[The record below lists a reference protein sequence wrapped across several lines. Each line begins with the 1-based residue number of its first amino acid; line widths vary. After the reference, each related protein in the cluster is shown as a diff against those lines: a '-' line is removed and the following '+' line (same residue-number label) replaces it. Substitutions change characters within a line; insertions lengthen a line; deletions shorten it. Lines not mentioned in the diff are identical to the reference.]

1 MSKVIQVLET
11 MANNATVVNKES
23 ITALLANTDLND
35 AQQQA
40 ITNSDVEALFHS
52 TDEISKIQLITP
64 LSPAEDDEP
73 DEHEHEHE
81 QEESDTETNSL
92 IASAR

>member
-11 MANNATVVNKES
+11 MANNATVVNEES

-52 TDEISKIQLITP
+52 TDEISKIQLIAP
-64 LSPAEDDEP
+64 LSPADDDEP
-73 DEHEHEHE
+73 SEDE
-81 QEESDTETNSL
+81 QEENETDTNSKT
-92 IASAR
+92 A